1 MNKYEMKTYGHYKAM
16 AQSAKAGIEG
26 MRGTWSGEDIY
37 CVGTGPSIKQTSLS
51 HFNGKSVIYL
61 NNAVELRPEFKA
73 KNELCLITDHLRMSE
88 LRAQLIGNDLRVIAS
103 TDKVF
108 SVNVDWRLFDKPV
121 NFVMPK
127 LNVNPRSN
135 WLTMSVSMVPGFSED
150 LLKGIYIG
158 KSVVFS
164 AIQTAVYLGASRVY
178 LAGIDMTLGKSEY
191 FASTTRSNWSG
202 FDYEKDGV
210 PHFRAMLESMNAL
223 GIPLV
228 NASQGGML
236 DVVPRDFD
244 LLRC

>member
-1 MNKYEMKTYGHYKAM
+1 MNKHEMKTYGRYKAL
-16 AQSAKAGIEG
+16 AQSAKAEVED
-26 MRGTWSGEDIY
+26 MRGAWPGEEIY
-37 CVGTGPSIKQTSLS
+37 CIGTGPSIKQTNLD
-51 HFNGKSVIYL
+51 HLNGRSVIYL
-61 NNAVELRPEFKA
+61 NNAVDLRSEFKA

-88 LRAQLIGNDLRVIAS
+88 LRAQLISSDLDVIAS
-103 TDKVF
+103 TDRVF
-108 SVNVDWRLFDKPV
+108 NANVDWRLFDKPV

-191 FASTTRSNWSG
+191 FAATTRSNWSG

-210 PHFRAMLESMNAL
+210 PHFRALLESMSAL
-223 GIPLV
+223 GIPLI

-236 DVVPRDFD
+236 DAVPRDFD